1 MPDDEMETLLRSHYP
16 RVAEVR
22 VRKEQHEADTGHS
35 ILLHG
40 WWVWSA
46 YGMSLE
52 EDE

>member
-22 VRKEQHEADTGHS
+22 ARKEKHEADTGHS
-35 ILLHG
+35 ISLHG
-40 WWVWSA
+40 WLVSAA
-46 YGMSLE
+46 YGLGLE